1 MVTTDVELQLTQQL
15 KEAGKRLLRPPTSD
29 DDLLHVLDQT
39 EKLLSMVDQSPNELM
54 KEALNP
60 LIKGFV
66 DKTLLE
72 HSNVDV
78 KVAVASCLSE
88 ITRITAPEA
97 PYNDEELKDVFQLI
111 VSTFEDLSDKSSW
124 SYVRRA
130 SILETVSK
138 VRSCVIM
145 LDLECEDLIVEMFEH
160 FFKSIRDHHN
170 DIIFSSMVDIMYLI
184 FEESED
190 ISVNMLKP
198 LLSSIKYDSE
208 GVLPV
213 ARKLGEKV
221 IQKSGAILRPYLKQ
235 TLIIL
240 GDSLDNYTPVLASI
254 CEDKTNFEHND
265 ESALVQQKTDESKLA
280 KECLEDAPQGT
291 PKKSVADDSKVTKPS
306 DNATQVV
313 KENTERPVEAVA
325 TPNRTLKIVMSNG
338 GKVIRSKEYSP
349 AKDSSKKPEEAIDH
363 RDSNLIGNK
372 EDSPN
377 KDSSKKPEE
386 AIDHQDSNLTGNK
399 EDSPNKDSSKKP
411 EEAIDH
417 QDSNLT
423 GNKEDSPN
431 KDSSKKPEEAIDH
444 QDSNLT
450 GNKENSPDKDSSKK
464 SEEAI
469 DRQDSSLTS
478 KVDVKDSVDELAK
491 VESKPESNKEGNE
504 NDDATES
511 VKPSDSSHGKNKNEK
526 ENDIQVSI
534 PEVQSKPEETSNKEV
549 DKIDDVTMTSAEPSD
564 SSHGENKDDKIDAN
578 KDDKNDENKDKK
590 NDDIQVSVPEVETEV
605 VNIPSQSGN
614 LPEESN
620 VEKVDLSNKEVSPQK
635 EEAEVANAGTQSQSG
650 GLPYKI
656 HIRKGP
662 RSKKKSLIKDDTP
675 LIDVF
680 KKKATIVQEDKL
692 PAVTA
697 MSADDK
703 ATSGSDTKVSKRSS
717 KKVDTVGSGSK
728 PEKKSAKKVGGGGG
742 LKKKRKFSGKK
753 SGGGGSGAKK
763 AKQGGKKVDEE
774 SKLPSTPSK
783 KDDDSDDSYD
793 KPLKQSAGKED
804 GSDSDSKLIKLSAKK
819 GNKVVKS
826 SAKNTD
832 GKNVEE
838 KDQAKSLP
846 EDDGMDISPKTA
858 VKIATEEGNLDET
871 PATSSKRKRPVGKNN
886 VKKTV
891 KYDDSLIGLKVK
903 VWWPDDKK
911 YYEGVI
917 ESFDSAKNK
926 HKVSYVDGDE
936 ERLNLKKEKWEILQD
951 FSVRNEE
958 KPAEVESSDDETLSK
973 MITYKSKSKIND
985 STKSTEDGDAEE
997 TPGKSTDNTKS
1008 GSKGRRKRKKR
1019 M

>member
-78 KVAVASCLSE
+78 KVALASCLSE

-111 VSTFEDLSDKSSW
+111 VSTFEDLSDKSSR

-130 SILETVSK
+130 SILETVCK

-145 LDLECEDLIVEMFEH
+145 LDLECEDLIVEMFQH

-280 KECLEDAPQGT
+280 KEYSEDAPQGT
-291 PKKSVADDSKVTKPS
+291 PKKSMADDSKVTTPS

-313 KENTERPVEAVA
+313 KENAERPVETVA

-338 GKVIRSKEYSP
+338 GKVIRNKEYSP
-349 AKDSSKKPEEAIDH
+349 AKESSKKPEEAVNH
-363 RDSNLIGNK
+363 QDSNLIGNK
-372 EDSPN
+372 EDSPD

-386 AIDHQDSNLTGNK
+386 VIDHQDSNLTGNK

-411 EEAIDH
+411 EEAIDR
-417 QDSNLT
+417 QESNLT
-423 GNKEDSPN
+423 GNKEDSPD
-431 KDSSKKPEEAIDH
+431 KDSSKKPEEAIEH

-450 GNKENSPDKDSSKK
+450 STVN
-464 SEEAI
+464 I
-469 DRQDSSLTS
+469 
-478 KVDVKDSVDELAK
+478 KDSVDELAK
-491 VESKPESNKEGNE
+491 VDSKPESNKEGNE
-504 NDDATES
+504 NNDTTES
-511 VKPSDSSHGKNKNEK
+511 VKPSDSSHGKNKNEN

-534 PEVQSKPEETSNKEV
+534 PEVESKPQESSNKEV

-564 SSHGENKDDKIDAN
+564 SSHGENKDDKIDEN
-578 KDDKNDENKDKK
+578 KDDENKDEK
-590 NDDIQVSVPEVETEV
+590 NDDIQVSVPEVDSEV

-635 EEAEVANAGTQSQSG
+635 EEAEVANAGMQSQSG

-680 KKKATIVQEDKL
+680 KKKATIMQEDKL

-728 PEKKSAKKVGGGGG
+728 PEKKSGKKVGGGG

-753 SGGGGSGAKK
+753 SGGGSGAKK

-832 GKNVEE
+832 EKKDESGKIVEE

-858 VKIATEEGNLDET
+858 VKTATEEGNLDET
-871 PATSSKRKRPVGKNN
+871 PATSSKRKRPVAKNNN

-936 ERLNLKKEKWEILQD
+936 ERLNLKKEKWEILQE

-958 KPAEVESSDDETLSK
+958 KAAEVESSDDETLSK